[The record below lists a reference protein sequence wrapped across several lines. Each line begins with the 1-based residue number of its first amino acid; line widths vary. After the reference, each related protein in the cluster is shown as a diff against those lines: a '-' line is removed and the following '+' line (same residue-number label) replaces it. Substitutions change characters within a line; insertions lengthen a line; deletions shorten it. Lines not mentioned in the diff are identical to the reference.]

1 MKIID
6 KIAFNRFVKIIAD
19 FILGLI
25 KIFKPDSDPSIVPDK
40 KRKPLRDLLDRWRIK

>member
-19 FILGLI
+19 FILSII
-25 KIFKPDSDPSIVPDK
+25 KIFKPDSDLPIVPDK
-40 KRKPLRDLLDRWRIK
+40 RRRPLRDLLDIWRKK